1 MHEFHGF
8 CYVMLDFHYCNFIK
22 GLQFCIEFPFRAK
35 SYSVLCFESFEI
47 SKWKDDF
54 AFAILTNF

>member
-1 MHEFHGF
+1 
-8 CYVMLDFHYCNFIK
+8 MLDFHYCNFIK

-47 SKWKDDF
+47 SRWKDDF